1 MEKIKKEDIE
11 KIMKEIEKTTEKFTR
26 ELMFTEK
33 GKKFANQLDE
43 KICEN
48 FGFTPKT
55 DKDPSN
61 NITHTDVCNRNSFDS
76 TNIKNL

>member
-48 FGFTPKT
+48 FGLIPKT
-55 DKDPSN
+55 DKVPST
-61 NITHTDVCNRNSFDS
+61 NIAHADGCNRNGFD
-76 TNIKNL
+76 